1 MTAGFGRL
9 AIGERLDFGRVM
21 RGDERASVGRSI
33 GVPFEI
39 RTRREFAHALRRREL
54 ARRIEQGEV
63 GRDRRRIERPV
74 DTRDSP
80 EGLQLGGEEPP
91 LRRRGPIKRLHAGR
105 ITRQQELT
113 FAREPS
119 GESEDAVQFR
129 EAGSTVSGQ
138 QVGEHLGIAV
148 TAEDDA
154 IALQPDAEFAVVIDL
169 AVEGDDDLTRRI
181 SHRLRSVG

>member
-1 MTAGFGRL
+1 MTAGFGGL

-39 RTRREFAHALRRREL
+39 RTRREFAHALRRREF

-63 GRDRRRIERPV
+63 GRDGRRVERPV
-74 DTRDSP
+74 DASDSP
-80 EGLQLGGEEPP
+80 ESLQFGSEEAT
-91 LRRRGPIKRLHAGR
+91 LRRRGPIERLHAGR
-105 ITRQQELT
+105 ITRQEELA
-113 FAREPS
+113 FSWEPS
-119 GESEDAVQFR
+119 GESEDAVQLR
-129 EAGSTVSGQ
+129 EAGSTMSGQ
-138 QVGEHLGIAV
+138 QIGEHLGIAV